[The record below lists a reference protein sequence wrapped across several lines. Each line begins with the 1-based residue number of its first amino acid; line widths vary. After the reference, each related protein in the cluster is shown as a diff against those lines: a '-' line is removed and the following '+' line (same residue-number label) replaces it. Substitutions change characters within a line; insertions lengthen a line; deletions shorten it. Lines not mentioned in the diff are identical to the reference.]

1 MAAIGLLD
9 IPPEIH
15 LQIVEFVGTRRA
27 LKALSATSRSIRS
40 IAQSKL
46 FERLRIHIGTKL
58 GPSGSVDDLLSNPRI
73 CAAVRFLE
81 LLGGAMFSSHP
92 HDDGD
97 ERLALIQKMLPKLDG
112 LRKVSINLV
121 NLSKAFLDT
130 FLGIAANNPL
140 QLSLGWNIFPY
151 GVIPTPHT
159 RLQIS
164 HLHLTVDY
172 PSLEFCRSMFHA
184 SATTLTGLD
193 LVADRDELTKLADIN
208 LPFLHDLTL
217 LINVGYDISRTSAAA
232 FLTAQQAIRKL
243 HLRGEVRPLPPIPPN
258 ALPNLR
264 KLKASTEQV
273 SQLVPGRP
281 VEEIEVI
288 SAQHGCDQDW
298 IWEEVGQ
305 STARVRMLRVHRKAA
320 ILETRMVKRMVTILP
335 FLENLWSPVFDD
347 VGWPFRSITR
357 PPRLILLQ
365 TLLNAVEVL
374 TSLKCLKILRFNLFR
389 RTVWVYPNIN
399 DIATRLRNANPS
411 FSCLEIRDGG
421 GSGLGN
427 AISVWNEV
435 FGVFERM

>member
-15 LQIVEFVGTRRA
+15 LQIVEFVGTRRT

-46 FERLRIHIGTKL
+46 FEILRIHIGTKL

-81 LLGGAMFSSHP
+81 LLGGAMLFSSHP
-92 HDDGD
+92 HDDDD
-97 ERLALIQKMLPKLDG
+97 EQLSLIQKMLPKLDG
-112 LRKVSINLV
+112 LRKVSINRV
-121 NLSKAFLDT
+121 NLSKAFLDA

-140 QLSLGWNIFPY
+140 QISLGRNIFPY
-151 GVIPTPHT
+151 GVIPTHHT
-159 RLQIS
+159 PLQIS

-217 LINVGYDISRTSAAA
+217 LINVVYDISGTSAAA
-232 FLTAQQAIRKL
+232 FLTAQKAIRKL

-264 KLKASTEQV
+264 ELKASTEQV

-281 VEEIEVI
+281 VEAIEVI
-288 SAQHGCDQDW
+288 SSQHGCGQDW
-298 IWEEVGQ
+298 FWEEVGQ
-305 STARVRMLRVHRKAA
+305 STARVRKLRVHRKAA
-320 ILETRMVKRMVTILP
+320 ILETRMVERMVTVFP
-335 FLENLWSPVFDD
+335 FLENVWLPVFDD
-347 VGWPFRSITR
+347 VGWLSLDYQTFANDSPSDTPQCRRSSHFTQVPQDPTLQFVSSHSMGIPQHQRHRYPTAQCKS
-357 PPRLILLQ
+357 ILLMSRDSRRWWEW
-365 TLLNAVEVL
+365 VG
-374 TSLKCLKILRFNLFR
+374 KCYLG
-389 RTVWVYPNIN
+389 
-399 DIATRLRNANPS
+399 
-411 FSCLEIRDGG
+411 LE
-421 GSGLGN
+421 
-427 AISVWNEV
+427 
-435 FGVFERM
+435 